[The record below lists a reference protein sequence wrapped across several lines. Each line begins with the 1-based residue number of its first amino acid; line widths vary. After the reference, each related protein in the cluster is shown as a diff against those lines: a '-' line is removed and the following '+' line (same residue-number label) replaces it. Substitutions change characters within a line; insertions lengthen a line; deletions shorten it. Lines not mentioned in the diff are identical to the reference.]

1 MYLVGPEFFIYSIIA
16 LIFGIFLG
24 ITIGVKIQPWVITMK
39 RPHRSGAFPNAL
51 LNENTK

>member
-24 ITIGVKIQPWVITMK
+24 ITIGVKIQPWVEIQK
-39 RPHRSGAFPNAL
+39 KSKSKL
-51 LNENTK
+51 LNATNVHP

>member
-24 ITIGVKIQPWVITMK
+24 ITIGVKIQPWVITWK
-39 RPHRSGAFPNAL
+39 SKSKPL
-51 LNENTK
+51 LNATDVRS

>member
-24 ITIGVKIQPWVITMK
+24 ITIGVKIQPWVETQK
-39 RPHRSGAFPNAL
+39 SKSKL
-51 LNENTK
+51 LNVTNVHP

>member
-24 ITIGVKIQPWVITMK
+24 IIIGVKIQPWVEIQK
-39 RPHRSGAFPNAL
+39 SKSKL
-51 LNENTK
+51 LNATNVHP